1 MATQQTQTQASSK
14 DHWTAQ
20 AYTTSASFVP
30 RLTSTIVAWLAPQPA
45 DRILD
50 LGCGDGLLTAQI
62 KERCASVV
70 GIDASPKM
78 IGAAKEAYGSSE
90 DLSWEV
96 VDCRFLEAWV
106 KGKGKGKGR
115 AGGYTK
121 TGGTFV
127 FEMGGAGNVAEVHAA
142 LIAAIVHQGVGIEEA
157 RAKSPWFFPSE
168 QSMKDMLKEA
178 GFEVEKSELVYR
190 PTQLTTEKDG
200 GVKGWV
206 ELMGARFFEGL
217 SDERREGAVKEVC
230 DVLETVLTHE
240 EDRSKWLGYVRLR
253 VLARRV

>member
-1 MATQQTQTQASSK
+1 M
-14 DHWTAQ
+14 
-20 AYTTSASFVP
+20 
-30 RLTSTIVAWLAPQPA
+30 
-45 DRILD
+45 
-50 LGCGDGLLTAQI
+50 
-62 KERCASVV
+62 
-70 GIDASPKM
+70 
-78 IGAAKEAYGSSE
+78 
-90 DLSWEV
+90 
-96 VDCRFLEAWV
+96 
-106 KGKGKGKGR
+106 GKGEGEGEGEGR
-115 AGGYTK
+115 RVYQGECWLLSSCPRVLRSAYISPVFSNAALHWILRDAGARMGVLRGAYEALQ